1 MKHHCD
7 ARGVPLLFFRPQLPS
22 SLWEGV
28 FAHDG
33 GSYRLSGSAADA
45 RLRELFA
52 NVDVPLLE
60 IDGVE
65 IAYTWLPRDAHFNPT
80 GNRFLAARVGNW
92 LLARRAARL
101 EATPRSPA
109 FTQRPRSSED

>member
-1 MKHHCD
+1 MKRHCD

-33 GSYRLSGSAADA
+33 RSYRLSGSAADA

-52 NVDVPLLE
+52 NVDAPLL
-60 IDGVE
+60 E

-80 GNRFLAARVGNW
+80 GNRFLAARVGGW

-101 EATPRSPA
+101 EATPRSSA
-109 FTQRPRSSED
+109 STQRPRSSED